1 MFSITIILGLF
12 LGKIEIPLGSSI
24 KVSLGNTGGPLF
36 MGLIMGNFF
45 KIGKFSIKV
54 PDTTLKV
61 IREFGLMLFL
71 TAVGLEAGNGFI
83 ETVQVYGFTL
93 FMQGVVITLVP
104 LLVAF
109 IILFVIMKSD
119 ILNTL
124 GVICGGMTSTPA
136 LGALIATSNL
146 EDVTV
151 SYATAYPVAIISTTV
166 FSQLLALMI

>member
-1 MFSITIILGLF
+1 
-12 LGKIEIPLGSSI
+12 
-24 KVSLGNTGGPLF
+24 
-36 MGLIMGNFF
+36 
-45 KIGKFSIKV
+45 
-54 PDTTLKV
+54 
-61 IREFGLMLFL
+61 
-71 TAVGLEAGNGFI
+71 
-83 ETVQVYGFTL
+83 
-93 FMQGVVITLVP
+93 
-104 LLVAF
+104 
-109 IILFVIMKSD
+109 MKTD